1 MSDLMSGHA
10 GPAPTEGQTPRYK
23 ILGRIASGGMGA
35 VYLGTRTGD
44 AAPARL
50 VAIKVIHQ
58 HLAENRV
65 FVDMLIDEAHVASKI
80 HHPNVVGIIDVGAFG
95 SRQFVVMPY
104 IEGGTLSELV
114 RRETRHLPIA
124 LVAHVLG
131 EALDGLHAAHSLV
144 DDQGQSLG
152 LVHRDVSPGNIL
164 IGTDGITRVIDFGV
178 AKAATRITQTAPG
191 TVKGKFSYMAP
202 EQAMGEQIDCR
213 ADVFAVGVVLWTVLT
228 GKGLFT
234 GKNSA
239 DTIRNL
245 MSADIAPPSQVRPKI
260 PRAFDEVCLRAL
272 HRSPHKRYQSAA
284 EMAAA
289 LRQAALSA
297 GRQIAPSV
305 VGKLVSE
312 AFADRIQQRRKILE
326 EVRRTSRSFTVDQPG
341 FELQVADLDDRQ
353 PVDSLTPATP
363 SARVQTSAAAVMGP
377 LRVDTGSISAPDAR
391 LREALS
397 NTPGMGSSLD
407 DLHTGVT
414 EALTIAVPMRRT
426 TSGGLIPLSREQVVA
441 RTPRPRR
448 HGKYVVL
455 AVALACVGLG
465 VMLRDQLRGLLAGA
479 SPAPEVAP
487 TLIEPVRIAVDPP
500 AAPVA
505 RAAAPDAMAVAEH
518 DPAAPAPGAPDELPD
533 ALPGQL
539 PDALPGQLPG
549 ALPDAPP
556 GQLPDE
562 PADGAA
568 GAVEAVPAAVEPAT
582 ETDEPSPTGA
592 GSSDSVSPSDKP
604 DRPRKRRRREPRS
617 RPERPTLDIGKSQ

>member
-1 MSDLMSGHA
+1 MSDLMSGDA
-10 GPAPTEGQTPRYK
+10 GPAPTQGQTSRYK

-35 VYLGTRTGD
+35 VYLGTNTGD
-44 AAPARL
+44 TATARL
-50 VAIKVIHQ
+50 VALKIIHQ

-65 FVDMLIDEAHVASKI
+65 FVNMLIDEAHVASKI
-80 HHPNVVGIIDVGAFG
+80 HHRNVVGIIDVGAFG
-95 SRQFVVMPY
+95 SRHFVVMPY

-114 RRETRHLPIA
+114 RRESRHLPIA
-124 LVAHVLG
+124 LVAHVIS

-178 AKAATRITQTAPG
+178 AKAATRITHTAPG

-213 ADVFAVGVVLWTVLT
+213 ADVFAAGVVLWSVLT
-228 GKGLFT
+228 GKRLFT

-239 DTIRNL
+239 HTIRNL

-272 HRSPHKRYQSAA
+272 HRSPFKRYQTAA
-284 EMAAA
+284 EMATA
-289 LRQAALSA
+289 LRQAALTA
-297 GRQIAPSV
+297 NRQIAPSV

-312 AFADRIQQRRKILE
+312 AFADRIQQRRKIIA
-326 EVRRTSRSFTVDQPG
+326 EVRRSSRSITVDQPG

-353 PVDSLTPATP
+353 AVDSLTPATP
-363 SARVQTSAAAVMGP
+363 SARVQRSAAAVMEQIS
-377 LRVDTGSISAPDAR
+377 VDSGSISAPGAR
-391 LREALS
+391 ESEIFA
-397 NTPGMGSSLD
+397 NTPELGSSLG

-414 EALTIAVPMRRT
+414 LTEAQTIASPVTGT
-426 TSGGLIPLSREQVVA
+426 TSGGLIRLSREQVVA
-441 RTPRPRR
+441 RTPRPRGR
-448 HGKYVVL
+448 GKYLIL

-465 VMLRDQLRGLLAGA
+465 VMLRDQLHGLLTGA
-479 SPAPEVAP
+479 PPAPEHDAPDVMP

-505 RAAAPDAMAVAEH
+505 PAAATDAMAVAEH
-518 DPAAPAPGAPDELPD
+518 DPAAPAPGEPSGELPD
-533 ALPGQL
+533 TPR
-539 PDALPGQLPG
+539 DT
-549 ALPDAPP
+549 PP
-556 GQLPDE
+556 GE
-562 PADGAA
+562 PANEAA
-568 GAVEAVPAAVEPAT
+568 GAVEAEPAAVEPAT

-592 GSSDSVSPSDKP
+592 GSDDSVSPSDKP
-604 DRPRKRRRREPRS
+604 DRPRKKRRREPRS
-617 RPERPTLDIGKSQ
+617 RPERPTLDIGKNP